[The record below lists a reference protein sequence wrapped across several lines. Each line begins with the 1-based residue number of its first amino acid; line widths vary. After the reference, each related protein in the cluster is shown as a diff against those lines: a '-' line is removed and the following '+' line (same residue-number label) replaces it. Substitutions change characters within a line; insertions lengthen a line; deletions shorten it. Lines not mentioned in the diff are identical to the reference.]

1 MTAKTTTGIRKQI
14 ALLFYTT
21 FNLIAFTAA
30 IYVTSLFPPLKA
42 HADFWVV
49 TIMAVSLV
57 LSAPVAW
64 CLGACLPREWHDK
77 LLAKQSPMSHAPSRE
92 F

>member
-1 MTAKTTTGIRKQI
+1 MTTAVRTQI

-21 FNLIAFTAA
+21 FNILVFTAA
-30 IYVTSLFPPLKA
+30 VYATSLFPPLA
-42 HADFWVV
+42 PNADLWIAA
-49 TIMAVSLV
+49 IMAISLL

-77 LLAKQSPMSHAPSRE
+77 LLAKRSPLSHAPSRE
-92 F
+92 Y